1 MEKTLRLDLP
11 LLLPDTPD
19 AHGACAQRL
28 AESLETREGV
38 SIAHVRNTES
48 GGGMELCIHY
58 DPALLSLER
67 VREVAKAFGAEITS
81 QFGHLV
87 WQVEGIPDQRRA
99 RAVSAQLRSLPGVV

>member
-38 SIAHVRNTES
+38 SAAYT
-48 GGGMELCIHY
+48 LAC
-58 DPALLSLER
+58 
-67 VREVAKAFGAEITS
+67 
-81 QFGHLV
+81 
-87 WQVEGIPDQRRA
+87 
-99 RAVSAQLRSLPGVV
+99 